1 MIMVTGMIMLAG
13 LNTADFT
20 SQVGIKHIFHLAN
33 GSGYHL
39 NAEVAEHINSP
50 RTHSSGNHCMRT
62 LFFDELRNHS
72 GNVVIVVGVAHGI
85 SLPHLSAFNLH
96 HQIVGAPAKVLAH
109 LPVQTLIII
118 TR

>member
-1 MIMVTGMIMLAG
+1 MIMVIGMIVFAG

-20 SQVGIKHIFHLAN
+20 SQIGIKHIFHLAN

-50 RTHSSGNHCMRT
+50 RPHSSGNHCMRT
-62 LFFDELRNHS
+62 LFFDELRDHS
-72 GNVVIVVGVAHGI
+72 GDVIIEIGVAYGI
-85 SLPHLSAFNLH
+85 GLSHLSAFNLH
-96 HQIVGAPAKVLAH
+96 HQIVGAPAEVLAH
-109 LPVQTLIII
+109 LPVKTLIII